1 MDTLLN
7 IVQTILGMGAVV
19 ILPIMIFILGLIFRM
34 KIGAAIQAGLMIGIG
49 FQGLLLVINLL
60 MASIDPV
67 VKYYQS
73 MGSGFTTVD
82 IGWAALGAISWTAP
96 FAPLAVPL
104 IILANVILIKVGLTK
119 VMNVDMWNY
128 IHFLIPGAVAYALF
142 DSVILGL
149 VITVGLSILALFIAE
164 KVAPHWEKVFGLEG
178 TTCTCMSFISYMWPL
193 SIIINK
199 III

>member
-19 ILPIMIFILGLIFRM
+19 ILPIMIFILGLVFRM
-34 KIGAAIQAGLMIGIG
+34 KIGQAIQAGLMIGIG

-82 IGWAALGAISWTAP
+82 IGG
-96 FAPLAVPL
+96 
-104 IILANVILIKVGLTK
+104 NVK
-119 VMNVDMWNY
+119 
-128 IHFLIPGAVAYALF
+128 
-142 DSVILGL
+142 
-149 VITVGLSILALFIAE
+149 
-164 KVAPHWEKVFGLEG
+164 
-178 TTCTCMSFISYMWPL
+178 
-193 SIIINK
+193 
-199 III
+199 

>member
-104 IILANVILIKVGLTK
+104 II
-119 VMNVDMWNY
+119 
-128 IHFLIPGAVAYALF
+128 
-142 DSVILGL
+142 
-149 VITVGLSILALFIAE
+149 
-164 KVAPHWEKVFGLEG
+164 
-178 TTCTCMSFISYMWPL
+178 
-193 SIIINK
+193 
-199 III
+199 

>member
-82 IGWAALGAISWTAP
+82 IGWL
-96 FAPLAVPL
+96 
-104 IILANVILIKVGLTK
+104 
-119 VMNVDMWNY
+119 
-128 IHFLIPGAVAYALF
+128 
-142 DSVILGL
+142 
-149 VITVGLSILALFIAE
+149 
-164 KVAPHWEKVFGLEG
+164 
-178 TTCTCMSFISYMWPL
+178 
-193 SIIINK
+193 
-199 III
+199 

>member
-73 MGSGFTTVD
+73 MGSG
-82 IGWAALGAISWTAP
+82 
-96 FAPLAVPL
+96 
-104 IILANVILIKVGLTK
+104 
-119 VMNVDMWNY
+119 
-128 IHFLIPGAVAYALF
+128 
-142 DSVILGL
+142 
-149 VITVGLSILALFIAE
+149 
-164 KVAPHWEKVFGLEG
+164 
-178 TTCTCMSFISYMWPL
+178 
-193 SIIINK
+193 
-199 III
+199 